1 MTINATGF
9 KTLLVKHQKNIL
21 HLSLNRPEKKNA
33 INPAMANELLFV
45 LDFADKNDSVRVLDI
60 SAQGDVFCA
69 GGDLRN
75 MSGEENNEIPNMDG
89 NLADVIKKLRNL
101 NKPVVCRI
109 EGNVYAGA
117 LLLVCNST
125 HAYAL
130 DNVTFTAPEI
140 KRGIW
145 PFMVMAGLFR
155 VMPKRAG
162 LDFIM
167 RGNAID
173 TNQALTHGLI
183 NQHFGKNDFQI
194 EVDKIT
200 NELASM
206 PPNAMK
212 KGLLA
217 FNKQEFN
224 DFDNA
229 MNFLESEI
237 NDSLKSDEAKEGIT
251 AFLEKREPNWK

>member
-1 MTINATGF
+1 MTINETGF

-33 INPAMANELLFV
+33 ISPAMTNELLFV

-183 NQHFGKNDFQI
+183 NQHFGENDFQI